1 LTGPESNAVERTIRI
16 SARPA
21 TVWRYWT
28 DPERICDWWGASAEL
43 DPRPGGICLVRLG
56 GDAVMRGEFVELI
69 PYRRIVF
76 TLGWEPADG
85 APPVAPGSTTVTIT
99 LTEDDG
105 DTILTLRHTGL
116 PPAISTA
123 RAGPTTCPCWPV
135 RLARTAADESRTP
148 CPASTC

>member
-1 LTGPESNAVERTIRI
+1 LTGTDAGAVEHTIRI
-16 SARPA
+16 GARPQ

-43 DPRPGGICLVRLG
+43 DPRPGGICLVMLG
-56 GDAVMRGEFVELI
+56 GDAAMRGEFVELI

-76 TLGWEPADG
+76 TLGWEPAEG
-85 APPVAPGSTTVTIT
+85 APPVAPGSSTVTVT

-116 PPAISTA
+116 PPVA
-123 RAGPTTCPCWPV
+123 RGLHRSGWSHFLPELVGAAGP
-135 RLARTAADESRTP
+135 ARHG
-148 CPASTC
+148 

>member
-1 LTGPESNAVERTIRI
+1 VERTIRI

-43 DPRPGGICLVRLG
+43 DPRSGGICLVRLG
-56 GDAVMRGEFVELI
+56 GDAVMRGEFVELV

-85 APPVAPGSTTVTIT
+85 APPVPPGSTTVTIT
-99 LTEDDG
+99 LAEDDG

-116 PPAISTA
+116 PPAA
-123 RAGPTTCPCWPV
+123 RHMHRSGWAHFLPMLASAAGHNGHG
-135 RLARTAADESRTP
+135 
-148 CPASTC
+148 